1 MSCITIAKEIKSIHP
16 EDVALIKLGGF
27 YKVYGKDAYILAKLL
42 GYKIKEEEK
51 IANCGFPI
59 KAINKVRTTLEK
71 NKVNYILIDSRDEY
85 NVNDKEDFKNL
96 NKYKKVYEESKV
108 YVNNQIKI
116 EKIYE
121 YLNKESQKK
130 DLKNILE
137 EIVKII
143 DAKR

>member
-59 KAINKVRTTLEK
+59 KSINKVRAILEK
-71 NKVNYILIDSRDEY
+71 NKINYILIDSRDDY
-85 NVNDKEDFKNL
+85 NINDKEDFKNL

-121 YLNKESQKK
+121 YLNRESKKK